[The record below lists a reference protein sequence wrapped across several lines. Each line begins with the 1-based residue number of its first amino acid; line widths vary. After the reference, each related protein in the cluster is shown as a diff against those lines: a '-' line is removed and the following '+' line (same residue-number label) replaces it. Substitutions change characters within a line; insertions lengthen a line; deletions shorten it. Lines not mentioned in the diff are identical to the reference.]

1 MLAKTYFAFLASKR
15 TLAKQGDRLVN
26 VSLFF
31 IFFWEPD
38 PAASSFAK
46 ATGNQMGQAQ
56 NALKTCEA
64 LDGKLIWTPLGVRS
78 FGGVVFA

>member
-1 MLAKTYFAFLASKR
+1 MLAKTYFIFLASKR

-46 ATGNQMGQAQ
+46 AHWKPNGTSTECFE
-56 NALKTCEA
+56 TCEA

-78 FGGVVFA
+78 FRGVVFA